1 MFEVCFDERSVSRLA
16 LVWLPDKPASEHLAD
31 SRAAN
36 LLFSAL
42 GRGEQPAA
50 KPKATPKPAR
60 RRRKAAP
67 VQQH

>member
-1 MFEVCFDERSVSRLA
+1 MFEVCFDEQSVSRLA
-16 LVWLPDKPASEHLAD
+16 LVWLPDRPVPEHAAD

-42 GRGEQPAA
+42 GRGEPSAV
-50 KPKATPKPAR
+50 KPKATAKTAR

-67 VQQH
+67 AQQH